1 MGSLFIPLCS
11 DEAYRVKHNR
21 PGRIQIAIHSDTLWR
36 LLTPTRRRFL
46 AQCATAAA
54 GVWLGPSLT
63 QAHAGSAPNLQFPAQ
78 PRERIAIASYP
89 FREFIAGKESKTAK
103 PMDLKDF
110 AAHVME
116 KFQIDKIEP
125 WTGHFPSTDPKY
137 LEQFR
142 ATVEKAR
149 AAVVNIAVDGEHSPY
164 ALERSEREQAI
175 AFSKKWVDNAVAIA
189 SPSIRTNLPR
199 AKDSK
204 PDLDRAAESL
214 ARVAEYASTKNVVVS
229 LENDNPISED
239 PFFLV
244 ALVEKVNSPWL
255 HTLPDFGNTLAAKD
269 PDYAYR
275 GIDAMFRHA
284 YCISHVK
291 SSETNSQGV
300 TVHVDM
306 AKTFGLMKQQGYKG
320 YCSMEWD
327 DAGDPYP
334 GTAELIRQTVQ
345 YLS

>member
-1 MGSLFIPLCS
+1 VGAGDAPEPRKDF
-11 DEAYRVKHNR
+11 RNNR
-21 PGRIQIAIHSDTLWR
+21 AR
-36 LLTPTRRRFL
+36 LTNLSKATRRRFL
-46 AQCATAAA
+46 QQSATAAA
-54 GVWLGPSLT
+54 GAWLSPALAQANGTPSL
-63 QAHAGSAPNLQFPAQ
+63 HFPTQ

-89 FREFIAGKESKTAK
+89 FREFIAGEDSKAAK

-110 AAHVME
+110 AAHVVE
-116 KFQIDKIEP
+116 KLHIDKIEP
-125 WTGHFPSTDPKY
+125 WTGHFPSTDPQY
-137 LEQFR
+137 LDQFR
-142 ATVEKAR
+142 AAVEKAR

-164 ALERSEREQAI
+164 ALDRAEREQAI
-175 AFSKKWVDNAVAIA
+175 AFSRKWADRAVALG
-189 SPSIRTNLPR
+189 SPSIRTNIPA

-204 PDLDRAAESL
+204 PDLGRAADSL
-214 ARVAEYASTKNVVVS
+214 ARVVEYASARNVVVS
-229 LENDNPISED
+229 LENDNAVSED

-244 ALVEKVNSPWL
+244 SLVEKVNSPWL

-269 PDYAYR
+269 ADYAYR
-275 GIDAMFRHA
+275 GIEAMFGKA
-284 YCISHVK
+284 YCISHIK

-306 AKTFGLMKQQGYKG
+306 ARTFGLMKQRGYKG

-327 DAGDPYP
+327 DAGDPYQ

>member
-1 MGSLFIPLCS
+1 VARGALARVFGSREKPERNRARLAALSPL
-11 DEAYRVKHNR
+11 
-21 PGRIQIAIHSDTLWR
+21 
-36 LLTPTRRRFL
+36 TRRRFL
-46 AQCATAAA
+46 QRCATTTA
-54 GVWLGPSLT
+54 GAWLVPALARAT
-63 QAHAGSAPNLQFPAQ
+63 SAPNLQFPSQ

-89 FREFIAGKESKTAK
+89 FREFIAGEESKAAK

-110 AAHVME
+110 AAHVIE
-116 KFQIDKIEP
+116 KFQVNKIEP

-137 LEQFR
+137 LAGFR
-142 ATVEKAR
+142 AAVEKAG
-149 AAVVNIAVDGEHSPY
+149 AAVVNIAVDGNHSPY
-164 ALERSEREQAI
+164 AADRAEREQAI
-175 AFSKKWVDNAVAIA
+175 AFSKKWVDNAAA
-189 SPSIRTNLPR
+189 LDSPSIRTNLSR
-199 AKDSK
+199 AKDSQ
-204 PDLDRAAESL
+204 PDLDRTAESL
-214 ARVAEYASTKNVVVS
+214 ARVAEYASTKSIVVT
-229 LENDNPISED
+229 LENDNPVSED

-275 GIDAMFRHA
+275 GIDAMFGQA

-291 SSETNSQGV
+291 SSETNSKGI

-306 AKTFGLMKQQGYKG
+306 AKTFAVMKQHGYKG

-327 DAGDPYP
+327 DAGDPYQ

>member
-1 MGSLFIPLCS
+1 MAPVL
-11 DEAYRVKHNR
+11 
-21 PGRIQIAIHSDTLWR
+21 
-36 LLTPTRRRFL
+36 
-46 AQCATAAA
+46 
-54 GVWLGPSLT
+54 
-63 QAHAGSAPNLQFPAQ
+63 AHARSAPDLKFPSQ

-89 FREFIAGKESKTAK
+89 FREFIAGADCKSTQ

-110 AAHVME
+110 AAHVIE
-116 KFQIDKIEP
+116 KFKINKIEP

-142 ATVEKAR
+142 AAIENAR

-164 ALERSEREQAI
+164 ALARAEREQAI
-175 AFSKKWVDNAVAIA
+175 AFSKRWVDNAVAIG
-189 SPSIRTNLPR
+189 SPGIRTNLPV

-204 PDLDRAAESL
+204 PNLDRAAESL
-214 ARVAEYASTKNVVVS
+214 IRVVEYASTKNVVVS
-229 LENDNPISED
+229 LENDNPVSED

-275 GIDAMFRHA
+275 GIDAMFRQA

-291 SSETNSQGV
+291 ASEVNHQGI
-300 TVHVDM
+300 TVQVDM
-306 AKTFGLMKQQGYKG
+306 AKTFGFMKQHGYKG
-320 YCSMEWD
+320 YCSMEWEA
-327 DAGDPYP
+327 AGDPYQ
-334 GTAELIRQTVQ
+334 GTADLIRQTVQ